1 MWSGAAVAS
10 GSLVCGKLCDPGWVV
25 VPMKPKRSGKQA
37 VDNRKANDVDTH
49 VGKRL
54 HQRRIISGLSQRELA
69 AMLGISAQQ
78 LHKYE
83 IGQNRITAARLYRC
97 AEVLDVPVWSFYL
110 GLPEPSS
117 RGGQRGAPGETSVV
131 SDQLP
136 STLSA
141 IDDAQLRGKITAL
154 VEAFA
159 ARARK
164 LAR

>member
-1 MWSGAAVAS
+1 
-10 GSLVCGKLCDPGWVV
+10 
-25 VPMKPKRSGKQA
+25 MKPKRSDKQA

-54 HQRRIISGLSQRELA
+54 RQRRIIRDLSQKELA
-69 AMLGISAQQ
+69 AMLEISAQQ

-117 RGGQRGAPGETSVV
+117 RGRQSNAPDETGG
-131 SDQLP
+131 SDPLP
-136 STLSA
+136 SILST
-141 IDDAQLRGKITAL
+141 IDDAQLRGKIIAL

-159 ARARK
+159 ARLRK
-164 LAR
+164 S